1 MAEETIIKVK
11 EMINNDFIQNV
22 LRKSENDQSIKI
34 NELVIKTATN
44 KGDNYTSDMFRVIVD
59 YNRIE
64 GKKIINEQKPIIIK
78 FEPIEEGMHKEMV
91 NNFKLHQKI
100 VSN

>member
-11 EMINNDFIQNV
+11 ELITNDFIKNILQ
-22 LRKSENDQSIKI
+22 KSENDVSIKI

-44 KGDNYTSDMFRVIVD
+44 KGDNYTSDMFRINVD

-64 GKKIINEQKPIIIK
+64 GTKIINQQKSIIIK
-78 FEPIEEGMHKEMV
+78 FEPIEEGIHKEMV
-91 NNFKLHQKI
+91 
-100 VSN
+100 